1 MMDKLYTVF
10 GYIGIGVALGVLVY
24 LIVTGNLIGY
34 LL

>member
-1 MMDKLYTVF
+1 MDKLYTVF